1 MILNMILLNLVKPGL
16 GSLKIMTNYICE
28 GSNMYINCSSSEK
41 LSILR
46 ANYGR
51 LSISMC
57 NSQGTGYFAY
67 QLKFFFIN
75 CVKTN
80 DVKLGSYCC
89 YVSCIQKLQKR
100 ITMNITKT

>member
-1 MILNMILLNLVKPGL
+1 MLIKMKKLVILNIILLNLVKNGRS
-16 GSLKIMTNYICE
+16 SLKIMTNYICE

-57 NSQGTGYFAY
+57 NSQGPPVFTHR
-67 QLKFFFIN
+67 LKLFQNPSIL
-75 CVKTN
+75 KTLN
-80 DVKLGSYCC
+80 FGSYCSC
-89 YVSCIQKLQKR
+89 YYVGLYYR
-100 ITMNITKT
+100 I

>member
-1 MILNMILLNLVKPGL
+1 MLIKMKKLVILNIILLNLVKNGRS
-16 GSLKIMTNYICE
+16 SLKIMTNYICE

-57 NSQGTGYFAY
+57 NSQGPPVFTHR
-67 QLKFFFIN
+67 LKLFGMVMVMGSNPGLENPSIL
-75 CVKTN
+75 KTLN
-80 DVKLGSYCC
+80 FGS
-89 YVSCIQKLQKR
+89 
-100 ITMNITKT
+100 